1 MNKGTFFSAIT
12 DIDDDL
18 ITTYGPESHDGER
31 SSDNGVIGKRI
42 RFLIPVAACVCI
54 ALLAGVVIMAKS
66 ERTQKKNIV
75 VITNANATAGPEA
88 NEGLMYQMFH
98 YSDNIVKGEVL
109 DFLEEVHSNPSGEDV
124 NKDGNVITL
133 AMIAKYSFRVDEVI
147 VGDLEPGDIITI
159 GITNHTGYSY
169 EFLQNNVVINETT
182 EYGYLE
188 AGQSGIFFLCSDGR
202 FQKASDTD
210 KLYMTHETGIFDKV
224 NEDGLYVSRRFT
236 IDPAEIPELKVKA
249 EEYWSGRQRSAISLK
264 PDILIDVAFSDTI
277 LRGEVLEVLGEEH
290 ANPDGTHISKSG
302 DPIPLALVTRYRFR
316 VDEVYRSRDDISV
329 GDVITVATVYD
340 VFVTEDS
347 LDKIETDPDNPPYY
361 LHEGQN
367 GIFFFVTDL
376 TRVPDGAD
384 SLLFLRHSGVVFDS
398 VDENG
403 IYHSTLFD
411 LDPADLPEMY
421 AEAEEKWGSLG
432 K

>member
-1 MNKGTFFSAIT
+1 MNKGTFFSALT
-12 DIDDDL
+12 EIDDDL
-18 ITTYGPESHDGER
+18 ITDLAPEKGRPGRTDDG
-31 SSDNGVIGKRI
+31 GVMIGKRI

-54 ALLAGVVIMAKS
+54 ALLAGIVIMRPSK
-66 ERTQKKNIV
+66 EGDHKGKV
-75 VITNANATAGPEA
+75 EVITNANAETGPAA
-88 NEGLMYQMFH
+88 NEGPQNF
-98 YSDNIVKGEVL
+98 
-109 DFLEEVHSNPSGEDV
+109 
-124 NKDGNVITL
+124 
-133 AMIAKYSFRVDEVI
+133 AM
-147 VGDLEPGDIITI
+147 TI
-159 GITNHTGYSY
+159 
-169 EFLQNNVVINETT
+169 
-182 EYGYLE
+182 
-188 AGQSGIFFLCSDGR
+188 
-202 FQKASDTD
+202 
-210 KLYMTHETGIFDKV
+210 
-224 NEDGLYVSRRFT
+224 
-236 IDPAEIPELKVKA
+236 
-249 EEYWSGRQRSAISLK
+249 K
-264 PDILIDVAFSDTI
+264 PDILIDLAFSDTV

-290 ANPDGTHISKSG
+290 ANPDGTLRNNRG

-340 VFVTEDS
+340 VCVTEDS

-421 AEAEEKWGSLG
+421 VEAEEKWGYLND
-432 K
+432 